1 MNLNKVLLIGRLVQE
16 VGLRYLPSGTSIA
29 ILNIATNRAYRDK
42 QGNLREETEFHR
54 VIAWGKLGE
63 TCKQFLTKGRLVFV
77 EGRIRSRSWIDAQ
90 GNKRTSF
97 EIIAESIKFGPKP
110 GNQETEKEA
119 EEIEVDLDSYQIP
132 DDLNSTD
139 LPY

>member
-1 MNLNKVLLIGRLVQE
+1 MNLNKVFLIGRLVQE
-16 VGLRYLPSGTSIA
+16 VELKYLPSGTPLA
-29 ILNIATNRAYRDK
+29 VLNIATNRAYRDK
-42 QGNLREETEFHR
+42 QGNLREETEYHR

-77 EGRIRSRSWIDAQ
+77 EGRIRSRSWIDTQ

-97 EIIAESIKFGPKP
+97 EIVAESVRFGPKP
-110 GNQETEKEA
+110 GNQETEKEVEA
-119 EEIEVDLDSYQIP
+119 AEVDLEAYQIP
-132 DDLNSTD
+132 EDLDTTD